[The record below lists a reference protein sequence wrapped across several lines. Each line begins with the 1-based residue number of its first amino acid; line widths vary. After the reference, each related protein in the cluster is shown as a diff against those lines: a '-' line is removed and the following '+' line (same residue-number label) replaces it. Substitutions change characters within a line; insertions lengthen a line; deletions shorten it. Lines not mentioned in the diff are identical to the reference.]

1 MECEVGGAEA
11 GFKGESGDRL
21 GLPACVGLL
30 MHIHEYLLLLFFRGG
45 GVSVYSFTCMCVCI
59 LLCFVGCLLVMGV
72 YDPYCYLLP
81 EKRM

>member
-30 MHIHEYLLLLFFRGG
+30 LHIHEYLLLLFFWG
-45 GVSVYSFTCMCVCI
+45 SVYSITCMCVF
-59 LLCFVGCLLVMGV
+59 CFVLWDVG
-72 YDPYCYLLP
+72 
-81 EKRM
+81 

>member
-30 MHIHEYLLLLFFRGG
+30 MHIHEYLLLLFFWGG
-45 GVSVYSFTCMCVCI
+45 LSI
-59 LLCFVGCLLVMGV
+59 RLLVCV
-72 YDPYCYLLP
+72 YFALFCGMLVSNGDL
-81 EKRM
+81 

>member
-30 MHIHEYLLLLFFRGG
+30 MHIHEYLLLLFFW
-45 GVSVYSFTCMCVCI
+45 GVCLFVYLYVCI
-59 LLCFVGCLLVMGV
+59 LLCFVGCWLVMGI